1 MRCVAN
7 DARTI
12 DFESAEQQIRPPR
25 SWIPPRSWMM
35 SDITDYFLAH
45 ARQAT
50 RKARRMRHG
59 TVNRNR
65 QRVVARVYHLL
76 AKEAA
81 YTPNVDRLDD
91 FRSAQRLERR
101 IGDA

>member
-1 MRCVAN
+1 
-7 DARTI
+7 
-12 DFESAEQQIRPPR
+12 
-25 SWIPPRSWMM
+25 MM

-65 QRVVARVYHLL
+65 QRAVARVYHLL